1 MLWLTVVFALGFL
14 FFLVLDFA
22 ELSIITPRRNFV
34 LVFDVNVTDGNR
46 VFVDGSE
53 IYALVRLLF
62 PRIYILLLCK
72 AQFAFLSVR
81 FVGGLLRLRIGSSSD
96 CDFTILLFIRC
107 DGCGLSL
114 RVESLLGF
122 RSLSGQNFSFDWHN
136 GIDCVESVID
146 FCVSNGICP
155 ARFFHLVNGF
165 VDIVGVFIFEFEI
178 FVFVELD
185 CFLTF
190 CFLFKT
196 FLFLNFR
203 LLKAERIHAEIC
215 GIV

>member
-1 MLWLTVVFALGFL
+1 M
-14 FFLVLDFA
+14 
-22 ELSIITPRRNFV
+22 
-34 LVFDVNVTDGNR
+34 
-46 VFVDGSE
+46 
-53 IYALVRLLF
+53 
-62 PRIYILLLCK
+62 
-72 AQFAFLSVR
+72 R

-107 DGCGLSL
+107 DGCGLTL

-203 LLKAERIHAEIC
+203 LLEAERIHAEIC